1 MADATARNRSQQ
13 REPSTH
19 RLSGTF
25 HDFRTSN
32 RKTEN
37 PCRRN
42 LSGLQRPDGKPKIQ
56 AQQYRRRNARTSVDP
71 GNRRSRNLH
80 RGYLVPSHGKL
91 HHARLDDSTVFSPV
105 GSADFPDRSPRQSL
119 SRKDQRFPRTTRARV
134 SANHVTTKV
143 TLSYFARNVIQSAFL
158 RNPTWFAIGR
168 ERILFIAAMN
178 LTKGTGSI
186 MTVKPDGTGMQT
198 I

>member
-1 MADATARNRSQQ
+1 MADATARDRSQQ

-25 HDFRTSN
+25 HEFRTSK

-42 LSGLQRPDGKPKIQ
+42 LSCLQRPDGKPKSQ
-56 AQQYRRRNARTSVDP
+56 AQQYRRGNARTSVDP

-91 HHARLDDSTVFSPV
+91 HHARFDDSAVFSPV

-119 SRKDQRFPRTTRARV
+119 SRKDQRLPRTTRARL
-134 SANHVTTKV
+134 SANHVTPKV
-143 TLSYFARNVIQSAFL
+143 TMPYLARNVIRCAVLTPQSKTAQAL
-158 RNPTWFAIGR
+158 
-168 ERILFIAAMN
+168 
-178 LTKGTGSI
+178 
-186 MTVKPDGTGMQT
+186 TVKKSPSRRGANCM
-198 I
+198 